1 MKKTWTLLVVTLATS
16 IALHAQ
22 WEEVTPRAFWKY
34 SQISV
39 VAPDTAFVVAENNSS
54 RPVLCKTTDGGKHWK
69 MTPITAIDSYL
80 LGSIDGVVFTDSAHG
95 YLLCSYAVTTPILGR
110 TTLLLRTA
118 DGGNSWSETPLP
130 DSLTKGRILTG
141 LSFFDPKN
149 GVLLSEPQLYMTF
162 VYTTNDGGLTW
173 DMAQTV
179 TGQPYLLKM
188 YAGGAGIMHRDGGLY
203 DVWETQDYGRN
214 WTLLSKFQVEANQ
227 ILYRQDFW
235 DRNMFYISN
244 AAKYRKTTRF
254 VGSTFIFYDLIEY
267 SEDDGQSW
275 AAPAKHIYNAFLH
288 TTVRKGNTAWFLYDN
303 QIYRHTFAG
312 PFDAPREER
321 GVLELTPN
329 PIPAG
334 GMVRLR
340 EPRKSTGEA
349 EIRVLELATG
359 REISREIIFSGDG
372 RLVFQ
377 APQAVP
383 GFYLVQFY
391 FGGDLRAA
399 GKLVIR

>member
-1 MKKTWTLLVVTLATS
+1 MKKTRIFTFIALLTS
-16 IALHAQ
+16 VSLHAQ
-22 WEEVTPRAFWKY
+22 WAEVTPRVFWKF
-34 SQISV
+34 QHISV
-39 VAPDTAFVVAENNSS
+39 VAADTAFVVAKNTSS
-54 RPVLCKTTDGGKHWK
+54 KPVLCKTFNGGKHWK
-69 MTPITAIDSYL
+69 MTPIAAIDDYL
-80 LGSIDGVVFTDSAHG
+80 IGSIDGVVFTDTSHG
-95 YLLCSYAVTTPILGR
+95 FLLCSYAITTPYLGR

-118 DGGNSWSETPLP
+118 DGGDNWTEVPLP

-141 LSFFDPKN
+141 LAFPDPKN

-173 DMAQTV
+173 DMTQTV

-188 YAGGAGIMHRDGGLY
+188 YAGGAGIMHHDGGLY

-214 WTLLSKFQVEANQ
+214 WTLLPKSQVEANRP
-227 ILYRQDFW
+227 LYRQDFW
-235 DRNMFYISN
+235 DRNMFYISET
-244 AAKYRKTTRF
+244 AKYRKTTRF

-275 AAPAKHIYNAFLH
+275 AAPAKHIYNAFLQ
-288 TTVRKGNTAWFLYDN
+288 TTVRKGNSCWFLYEN

-312 PFDAPREER
+312 PFDTPREER

-334 GMVRLR
+334 EMVRLQ

-349 EIRVLELATG
+349 EIRILELATG
-359 REISREIIFSGDG
+359 RELYREIVFSGEG
-372 RLVFQ
+372 RVVFQ
-377 APQAVP
+377 TPRAVP